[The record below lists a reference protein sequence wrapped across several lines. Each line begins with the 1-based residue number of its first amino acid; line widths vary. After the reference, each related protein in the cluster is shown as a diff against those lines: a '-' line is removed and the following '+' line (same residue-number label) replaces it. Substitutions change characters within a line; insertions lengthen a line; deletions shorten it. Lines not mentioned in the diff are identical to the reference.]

1 MNYVQ
6 ARKDHECLWDTYAP
20 ASDITGAYVDQ
31 DDLADLLRS
40 PTKTTARNCYVRQI
54 QHWFRFGPERGGRG
68 GDEWKTDPEVASIA
82 CRHDAAGDYVLLGG
96 CLRNE

>member
-1 MNYVQ
+1 MC
-6 ARKDHECLWDTYAP
+6 H
-20 ASDITGAYVDQ
+20 
-31 DDLADLLRS
+31 
-40 PTKTTARNCYVRQI
+40 I

-68 GDEWKTDPEVASIA
+68 GDDWKTDPEVASIA